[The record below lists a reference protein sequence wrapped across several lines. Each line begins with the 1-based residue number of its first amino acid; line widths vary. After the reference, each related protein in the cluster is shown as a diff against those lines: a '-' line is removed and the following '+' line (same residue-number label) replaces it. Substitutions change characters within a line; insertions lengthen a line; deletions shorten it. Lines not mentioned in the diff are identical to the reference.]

1 AYFILKEVINK
12 ISEHYSLVIQDELL
26 VKFIFHCSC
35 MIERVIIKE
44 SLVYKSYEERISRN
58 KELYLVIK
66 ESFKLVEETFDII
79 ISDMEYANILDIFES
94 QYDTDKFKS

>member
-1 AYFILKEVINK
+1 
-12 ISEHYSLVIQDELL
+12 
-26 VKFIFHCSC
+26 
-35 MIERVIIKE
+35 M
-44 SLVYKSYEERISRN
+44 SRN

>member
-1 AYFILKEVINK
+1 SDKSIDGETAKLKIEALKKEMEEIENK
-12 ISEHYSLVIQDELL
+12 IQEL
-26 VKFIFHCSC
+26 KGN
-35 MIERVIIKE
+35 KA
-44 SLVYKSYEERISRN
+44 YEERISRN